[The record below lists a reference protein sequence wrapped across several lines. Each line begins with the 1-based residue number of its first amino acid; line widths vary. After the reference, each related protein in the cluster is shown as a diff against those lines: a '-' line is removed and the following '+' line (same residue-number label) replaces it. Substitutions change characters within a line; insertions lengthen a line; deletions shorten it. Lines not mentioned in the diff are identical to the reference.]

1 LIKYWSRFVAYAV
14 GLFCGFEVLCRL
26 FIGHSPAI
34 GFDPRFDRLTLPHQP
49 IVQSSEGF
57 SRGRTNELGHLD
69 APMPASPPAD
79 GILVL
84 GDSYTEAR
92 QVSQDERFTD
102 RLGAILHRRV
112 YNVGHTG
119 WSPVNAV
126 TFLAAEK
133 TRFVPATVIVQVSP
147 NDLGDITAAKRPHVE
162 ARGSGFE
169 IVVPNRKK
177 AGFAARITDL
187 RETVSQRSAFGGE
200 LIVAGLSLFTGK
212 DAEADGAG
220 EPRTCAAPTAA
231 QIQAMDFLVGELARL
246 HPDVRLLYLP
256 RLDYHGGCV
265 ERCPATRRMY
275 ELIAVTRHVRWID
288 TTAAICRRFHE
299 TRQPLHGFWNTIPGT
314 GHVNAEGHS
323 VIADELGRSFGT
335 R

>member
-1 LIKYWSRFVAYAV
+1 MKYWLQVL
-14 GLFCGFEVLCRL
+14 GLTLVLLGGFEVLCRL
-26 FIGHSPAI
+26 FIGRSPAV

-69 APMPASPPAD
+69 SPMPEVSPAD

-92 QVSQDERFTD
+92 QVSQEARFTNQ
-102 RLGAILHRRV
+102 LGEILNRRV

-126 TFLAAEK
+126 AFLEAERS
-133 TRFVPATVIVQVSP
+133 RFSPSTVIVQVSP
-147 NDLGDITAAKRPHVE
+147 NDLGDIVAAKRPHVE
-162 ARGSGFE
+162 ERGDRRE
-169 IVVPNRKK
+169 VVIPNRKK
-177 AGFAARITDL
+177 GGFAAKITSF
-187 RETVSQRSAFGGE
+187 RESVSARSAFGGE
-200 LIVAGLSLFTGK
+200 VIVAMLSLFTGK
-212 DAEADGAG
+212 EAEADGAG
-220 EPRTCAAPTAA
+220 EPRTCSPPTAS
-231 QIQAMDFLVGELARL
+231 QIKAMGFLIAELSSK

-265 ERCPATRRMY
+265 ERCPAARKMY
-275 ELIAVTRHVRWID
+275 EVIANALPVAWID
-288 TTAAICRRFHE
+288 TTSAICERFHE

-314 GHVNAEGHS
+314 GHLNAEGHAVVARALAKS
-323 VIADELGRSFGT
+323 FVGR
-335 R
+335 